1 VQLLTPSSTGSCL
14 RCRSPTD
21 VYVSPRLAIVAVA
34 AASVT
39 ALAPITLVVGLIVAN
54 VLLIGLLLF
63 DIWQAPHP
71 SALGIERFA
80 PSALTTH
87 EVGRVTLRLQ
97 NPGNRSLSVAIR
109 DATPRSGARTPVVH
123 RNRIGSHGGM
133 LEAQMVPG
141 RRGRLEL
148 GPVTVRVSG
157 PIGLGGRQATLP
169 IVDTVRVYPA
179 LPGRSEVELRIERAR
194 MLQSGQR
201 SSRHRGG
208 GTDFD
213 SLRDYHPD
221 DEFRRINWT
230 ATARAAKPITNLY
243 REDRD
248 QQIVLLL
255 DAGRTMAGT
264 VAGLSRFEH
273 ALDAAIALAELATRA
288 GDHVGVMAFASGV
301 EATLSPRGG
310 RDQPRRALELLFDL
324 EPSLDPTDYRGAF
337 GTLLSRHRRRSLLV
351 LFTDLTEQSVMQ
363 PLFDA
368 LPVLLPR
375 HLLMI
380 GSIVDPEVL
389 AWRSALPGS
398 YEDAYLAAAAAQSLS
413 ARNRASAHLRSR
425 GVIVEDREPG
435 RLTGALADRYLQI
448 KSAARL

>member
-1 VQLLTPSSTGSCL
+1 M
-14 RCRSPTD
+14 
-21 VYVSPRLAIVAVA
+21 YVSPRLAIVAVA
-34 AASVT
+34 MASVI
-39 ALAPITLVVGLIVAN
+39 ALAPVTPVVGLVVAN
-54 VLLIGLLLF
+54 VLLFGLLVF
-63 DIWQAPHP
+63 DISQAPHP
-71 SALGIERFA
+71 SALRIERRA
-80 PSALTTH
+80 PSVLTMH
-87 EVGRVTLRLQ
+87 EVGRVTLRIQ
-97 NPGNRSLSVAIR
+97 NPGHRSLRVAIR

-123 RNRIGSHGGM
+123 RNRIGGTGGV
-133 LEAQMVPG
+133 LEAQIVPG

-148 GPVTVRVSG
+148 GPVSVRVSG
-157 PIGLGGRQATLP
+157 PIGLGGRQTTLS
-169 IVDTVRVYPA
+169 IVDIVRVYPA
-179 LPGRSEVELRIERAR
+179 IPGRSEVELRLERAR

-221 DEFRRINWT
+221 DEFRRINWS

-264 VAGLSRFEH
+264 VAGVSRFEH
-273 ALDAAIALAELATRA
+273 ALDAAVALTELATRA
-288 GDHVGVMAFASGV
+288 GDHVGVMAFGSRV
-301 EATLSPRGG
+301 EAMLSPRGG

-351 LFTDLTEQSVMQ
+351 LFTDLTERSVMQ

-389 AWRSALPGS
+389 ALRSALPGS
-398 YEDAYLAAAAAQSLS
+398 YEDAYMAAAAAQSLS

-425 GVIVEDREPG
+425 GVVVEDREPG
-435 RLTGALADRYLQI
+435 KLTGALADRYLQI
-448 KSAARL
+448 KSAGRL

>member
-1 VQLLTPSSTGSCL
+1 
-14 RCRSPTD
+14 

-87 EVGRVTLRLQ
+87 EVGRVTFRLQ
-97 NPGNRSLSVAIR
+97 NPGNRSLSVAVR

-123 RNRIGSHGGM
+123 QNRIGSHGGM
-133 LEAQMVPG
+133 LEAQIVPG

-351 LFTDLTEQSVMQ
+351 LFTDLTEESVMQ

>member
-1 VQLLTPSSTGSCL
+1 
-14 RCRSPTD
+14 
-21 VYVSPRLAIVAVA
+21 LAIVAVA
-34 AASVT
+34 IASVI
-39 ALAPITLVVGLIVAN
+39 ALAPVTPVVGLVAAN
-54 VLLIGLLLF
+54 VLLFGLLVF
-63 DIWQAPHP
+63 DISQAPNP
-71 SALGIERFA
+71 SALRIERRA
-80 PSALTTH
+80 PPVLTMH
-87 EVGRVTLRLQ
+87 EAGRVTLRIQ
-97 NPGNRSLSVAIR
+97 NPGHRSLRVAIR

-123 RNRIGSHGGM
+123 RNRIGGTGGV
-133 LEAQMVPG
+133 LEAQIVPG

-148 GPVTVRVSG
+148 GPVSVRVSG
-157 PIGLGGRQATLP
+157 PIGLGGRQATLS
-169 IVDTVRVYPA
+169 IVDIVRVYPA
-179 LPGRSEVELRIERAR
+179 IPGRSEVELRLERAR
-194 MLQSGQR
+194 MLQGGQR
-201 SSRHRGG
+201 SSRLRGG

-264 VAGLSRFEH
+264 VAGVSRFEH
-273 ALDAAIALAELATRA
+273 ALDAAVALTELATRT
-288 GDHVGVMAFASGV
+288 GDHVGVMAFASRV
-301 EATLSPRGG
+301 EAMLSPRGG

-324 EPSLDPTDYRGAF
+324 EPSLDTTDYRGAF

-351 LFTDLTEQSVMQ
+351 LFTDLTERSVMQ

-389 AWRSALPGS
+389 ALRSAAPGS
-398 YEDAYLAAAAAQSLS
+398 YEDAYMAAAAAQSLS

-425 GVIVEDREPG
+425 GVVVEDREPG

-448 KSAARL
+448 KSAGRL

>member
-1 VQLLTPSSTGSCL
+1 
-14 RCRSPTD
+14 
-21 VYVSPRLAIVAVA
+21 VYVSPRLAIVAIVA
-34 AASVT
+34 ASIT
-39 ALAPITLVVGLIVAN
+39 ALAPVTPVVGLVVAN
-54 VLLIGLLLF
+54 VLLFGLLAF

-71 SALGIERFA
+71 SALGIERSS
-80 PSALTTH
+80 PSVLTMH
-87 EVGRVTLRLQ
+87 EEGRVTLRLQ
-97 NPGNRSLSVAIR
+97 NPSHRSLRVAVR
-109 DATPRSGARTPVVH
+109 DATPRWGARTPVTH
-123 RNRIGSHGGM
+123 RNRIVGTGGM

-169 IVDTVRVYPA
+169 ITDTVRVYPA
-179 LPGRSEVELRIERAR
+179 IPGRSEVELRLERAR

-255 DAGRTMAGT
+255 DAGRSMAGT

-273 ALDAAIALAELATRA
+273 ALDAAIALTELATRA
-288 GDHVGVMAFASGV
+288 GDHVGVMAFASRV
-301 EATLSPRGG
+301 EAMLSPRGG
-310 RDQPRRALELLFDL
+310 REQPRRALELLFDL
-324 EPSLDPTDYRGAF
+324 ESSLDPTDYRGAF

-351 LFTDLTEQSVMQ
+351 LFTDLTERSVMQ

-380 GSIVDPEVL
+380 GSIVDPEVVAL
-389 AWRSALPGS
+389 RSALPGT

-413 ARNRASAHLRSR
+413 ARNHASAHLRSR

-435 RLTGALADRYLQI
+435 RLTAALADRYLQI
-448 KSAARL
+448 KSAGRL

>member
-1 VQLLTPSSTGSCL
+1 
-14 RCRSPTD
+14 
-21 VYVSPRLAIVAVA
+21 VS
-34 AASVT
+34 
-39 ALAPITLVVGLIVAN
+39 
-54 VLLIGLLLF
+54 
-63 DIWQAPHP
+63 
-71 SALGIERFA
+71 
-80 PSALTTH
+80 
-87 EVGRVTLRLQ
+87 
-97 NPGNRSLSVAIR
+97 
-109 DATPRSGARTPVVH
+109 
-123 RNRIGSHGGM
+123 
-133 LEAQMVPG
+133 
-141 RRGRLEL
+141 
-148 GPVTVRVSG
+148 VRVSG
-157 PIGLGGRQATLP
+157 PIGLGGRQATLS
-169 IVDTVRVYPA
+169 IVDIVRVYPA
-179 LPGRSEVELRIERAR
+179 IPGRSEVELRLERAR

-201 SSRHRGG
+201 SSRLRGG

-264 VAGLSRFEH
+264 VAGVSRFEH
-273 ALDAAIALAELATRA
+273 ALDAAVALTELATRT
-288 GDHVGVMAFASGV
+288 GDHVGVMAFASRV
-301 EATLSPRGG
+301 EAMLSPRGG

-324 EPSLDPTDYRGAF
+324 EPSLDTTDYRGAF

-351 LFTDLTEQSVMQ
+351 LFTDLTERSVMQ

-389 AWRSALPGS
+389 ALRSAPPGS
-398 YEDAYLAAAAAQSLS
+398 YEDAYMVAAAAQSLS

-425 GVIVEDREPG
+425 GVVVEDREPG

-448 KSAARL
+448 KSAGRL

>member
-1 VQLLTPSSTGSCL
+1 MQLLTPSSTGSCL

-39 ALAPITLVVGLIVAN
+39 ALAPITLLVGLIVAN

-87 EVGRVTLRLQ
+87 EVGRVTFRLQ
-97 NPGNRSLSVAIR
+97 NPGNRSLSVAVR

-351 LFTDLTEQSVMQ
+351 LFTDLTEESVMQ

-380 GSIVDPEVL
+380 GGIVDPEVL
-389 AWRSALPGS
+389 ALRSALPGS
-398 YEDAYLAAAAAQSLS
+398 YEDAYLSAAAAQSLS

>member
-1 VQLLTPSSTGSCL
+1 M
-14 RCRSPTD
+14 
-21 VYVSPRLAIVAVA
+21 YVSTRLALIAIA

-39 ALAPITLVVGLIVAN
+39 ALAPVSPLVGLIVAN
-54 VLLIGLLLF
+54 VVVLGLLVY

-71 SALGIERFA
+71 NTLGIERLA
-80 PSALTTH
+80 PSVLTTH
-87 EVGRVTLRLQ
+87 EVGQVTLRLH
-97 NPGNRSLSVAIR
+97 NPSRRPLNVAIR
-109 DATPRSGARTPVVH
+109 DATPPSVARTPVVH
-123 RNRIGSHGGM
+123 RNRIRAEGGA
-133 LEAQMVPG
+133 LDAQIAPA
-141 RRGRLEL
+141 RRGRLDL

-169 IVDTVRVYPA
+169 IVHNLKVYPA
-179 LPGRSEVELRIERAR
+179 LPGRSEVELRLERAR
-194 MLQSGQR
+194 LLQGGRR
-201 SSRHRGG
+201 SSRLRGG

-221 DEFRRINWT
+221 DEFRRINWN

-243 REDRD
+243 REERD

-273 ALDAAIALAELATRA
+273 ALDAAIALAELAARS
-288 GDHVGVMAFASGV
+288 GDHVGVMAFASRV
-301 EATLSPRGG
+301 EAMLSPRGG
-310 RDQPRRALELLFDL
+310 RDQPRRALDLLFDRQ
-324 EPSLDPTDYRGAF
+324 PSLDPTDYRGAF
-337 GTLLSRHRRRSLLV
+337 ATLLSRHRRRSLLV
-351 LFTDLTEQSVMQ
+351 LFTELTEESVMQ

-389 AWRSALPGS
+389 ALRSALPGS

-413 ARNRASAHLRSR
+413 ARNHASAHLRSL
-425 GVIVEDREPG
+425 GVSVEDREPG
-435 RLTGALADRYLQI
+435 RLAGALADRYLQI
-448 KSAARL
+448 KDAARL

>member
-1 VQLLTPSSTGSCL
+1 MQLLTPSSTGSCL

-97 NPGNRSLSVAIR
+97 NPGNRSLRVAIR

-157 PIGLGGRQATLP
+157 PMGLGGRQATLP

-351 LFTDLTEQSVMQ
+351 LFTDLTEESVMQ

-380 GSIVDPEVL
+380 GGIVDPEVL
-389 AWRSALPGS
+389 ALRSALPGS
-398 YEDAYLAAAAAQSLS
+398 YEDAYLSAAAAQSLS

>member
-1 VQLLTPSSTGSCL
+1 M
-14 RCRSPTD
+14 
-21 VYVSPRLAIVAVA
+21 YVSTRLALIAIA

-39 ALAPITLVVGLIVAN
+39 ALAPVSPLVGLIVAN
-54 VLLIGLLLF
+54 VVVLGLLVY

-71 SALGIERFA
+71 NTLGIERLA
-80 PSALTTH
+80 PSVLTTH
-87 EVGRVTLRLQ
+87 EVGQVTLRLH
-97 NPGNRSLSVAIR
+97 NPSRRPLNVAIR
-109 DATPRSGARTPVVH
+109 DATPPSVSRTPVVH
-123 RNRIGSHGGM
+123 RNRIRAEGGA
-133 LEAQMVPG
+133 LDAQIAPA
-141 RRGRLEL
+141 RRGRLDL

-169 IVDTVRVYPA
+169 IVDNLKVYPA
-179 LPGRSEVELRIERAR
+179 LPGRSEVELRLERAR
-194 MLQSGQR
+194 LLHVGRR
-201 SSRHRGG
+201 SSRLRGG

-221 DEFRRINWT
+221 DEFRRINWN

-243 REDRD
+243 REERD

-273 ALDAAIALAELATRA
+273 ALDAAIALAELAARS
-288 GDHVGVMAFASGV
+288 GDHVGVMAFASRV
-301 EATLSPRGG
+301 EAMLSPRGG
-310 RDQPRRALELLFDL
+310 RDQPRRALDLLFDRQ
-324 EPSLDPTDYRGAF
+324 PSLDPTDYRGAF
-337 GTLLSRHRRRSLLV
+337 ATLLSRHRRRSLLV
-351 LFTDLTEQSVMQ
+351 LFTELTEESVMQ

-389 AWRSALPGS
+389 ALRSALPGS
-398 YEDAYLAAAAAQSLS
+398 YEDAYLAAAAAQSFS
-413 ARNRASAHLRSR
+413 ARNHASAHLRSL
-425 GVIVEDREPG
+425 GVSVEDREPG
-435 RLTGALADRYLQI
+435 RLAGALADRYLQI
-448 KSAARL
+448 KDAARL

>member
-123 RNRIGSHGGM
+123 RNRIGNHGGM

>member
-1 VQLLTPSSTGSCL
+1 M
-14 RCRSPTD
+14 
-21 VYVSPRLAIVAVA
+21 YVSTRLALIAIA

-39 ALAPITLVVGLIVAN
+39 ALAPVTPLVGLIVAN
-54 VLLIGLLLF
+54 VLVFGLLVF

-71 SALGIERFA
+71 NALGIKRLA
-80 PSALTTH
+80 PSVLTTD
-87 EVGRVTLRLQ
+87 EVSRVTLRLH
-97 NPGNRSLSVAIR
+97 NPSHRPLSVAIR

-123 RNRIGSHGGM
+123 RNRIGAEGGA
-133 LEAQMVPG
+133 LDAQIAPA
-141 RRGRLEL
+141 RRGRLQL

-169 IVDTVRVYPA
+169 IVDTLKVYPA

-194 MLQSGQR
+194 LLQSGRR
-201 SSRHRGG
+201 SSRLRGG

-221 DEFRRINWT
+221 DEFRRINWN

-255 DAGRTMAGT
+255 DTGRTMAGT

-273 ALDAAIALAELATRA
+273 ALDAAIALAELASRG
-288 GDHVGVMAFASGV
+288 GDHVGVMAFASRV
-301 EATLSPRGG
+301 EAMLNPRGG
-310 RDQPRRALELLFDL
+310 RDQPRRALDLLFDRQ
-324 EPSLDPTDYRGAF
+324 PSLDPTDYRGAF
-337 GTLLSRHRRRSLLV
+337 ATLLSRHRRRSLLV
-351 LFTDLTEQSVMQ
+351 LFTELTEESVMQ

-380 GSIVDPEVL
+380 GSIVDPEIL
-389 AWRSALPGS
+389 ALRSSLPHS
-398 YEDAYLAAAAAQSLS
+398 YEDAYLAAAAAQSFS
-413 ARNRASAHLRSR
+413 ARNRASAHLRSL
-425 GVIVEDREPG
+425 GVSVEDREPG
-435 RLTGALADRYLQI
+435 KLAGALADRYLQI
-448 KSAARL
+448 KDAARL

>member
-1 VQLLTPSSTGSCL
+1 MGSCP

-21 VYVSPRLAIVAVA
+21 VYVSTRLAPIAIA
-34 AASVT
+34 AAAVT
-39 ALAPITLVVGLIVAN
+39 ALAPVSPLVGLILAN
-54 VLLIGLLLF
+54 VVVLGLLVY

-71 SALGIERFA
+71 NALGIERIA
-80 PSALTTH
+80 PSVLTTN
-87 EVGRVTLRLQ
+87 EVGQVTLRLH
-97 NPGNRSLSVAIR
+97 NPSRRPLSVTIR
-109 DATPRSGARTPVVH
+109 DATPPSGARTPVVH
-123 RNRIGSHGGM
+123 RNRIGAEGGA
-133 LEAQMVPG
+133 LDAQIAPA

-169 IVDTVRVYPA
+169 IVDNLKVYPA
-179 LPGRSEVELRIERAR
+179 LPGRSEVELRQRAR
-194 MLQSGQR
+194 LLQGGRR
-201 SSRHRGG
+201 STRLRGG

-221 DEFRRINWT
+221 DEFRRINWN

-243 REDRD
+243 REERD
-248 QQIVLLL
+248 QQILLLL

-273 ALDAAIALAELATRA
+273 ALDAAIALAELAARS
-288 GDHVGVMAFASGV
+288 GDHVGVMAFASRV
-301 EATLSPRGG
+301 EAMLSPRGG
-310 RDQPRRALELLFDL
+310 LDQPRRALDVLFDRQ
-324 EPSLDPTDYRGAF
+324 PSLDPTDYRGAF
-337 GTLLSRHRRRSLLV
+337 ATLLSRHRRRSLLV
-351 LFTDLTEQSVMQ
+351 LFTELTEESVMQ

-389 AWRSALPGS
+389 ALRSALPGS
-398 YEDAYLAAAAAQSLS
+398 YEDAYLAAAAAQSFS
-413 ARNRASAHLRSR
+413 ARNRASAHLRSL
-425 GVIVEDREPG
+425 GVSVEDREPG
-435 RLTGALADRYLQI
+435 RLAGALADRYLQI
-448 KSAARL
+448 KDAARL

>member
-1 VQLLTPSSTGSCL
+1 
-14 RCRSPTD
+14 

-87 EVGRVTLRLQ
+87 EVGRVTFRLQ
-97 NPGNRSLSVAIR
+97 NPGNRSLSVAVR

-133 LEAQMVPG
+133 LEAQIVPG

-264 VAGLSRFEH
+264 IAGLSRFEH

-351 LFTDLTEQSVMQ
+351 LFTDLTEESVMQ

>member
-1 VQLLTPSSTGSCL
+1 M
-14 RCRSPTD
+14 
-21 VYVSPRLAIVAVA
+21 YVSPRLAIVAVA

-264 VAGLSRFEH
+264 IAGLSRFEH

-351 LFTDLTEQSVMQ
+351 LFTDLTEESVMQ

-389 AWRSALPGS
+389 ALRSALPRS
-398 YEDAYLAAAAAQSLS
+398 YEDAYLSAAAAQSLS

-435 RLTGALADRYLQI
+435 RLAGALADRYLQI

>member
-1 VQLLTPSSTGSCL
+1 M
-14 RCRSPTD
+14 
-21 VYVSPRLAIVAVA
+21 YVSTRLALIAIA

-39 ALAPITLVVGLIVAN
+39 ALAPVSPLVGLIVAN
-54 VLLIGLLLF
+54 VVVLGLLVY

-71 SALGIERFA
+71 NTLGIERLA
-80 PSALTTH
+80 PSVLTTH
-87 EVGRVTLRLQ
+87 EVGQVTLRLH
-97 NPGNRSLSVAIR
+97 NPSRRPLSVAIR
-109 DATPRSGARTPVVH
+109 DATPPSGARTPAVH
-123 RNRIGSHGGM
+123 RNRIGAEGGA
-133 LEAQMVPG
+133 LDAQIAPA

-169 IVDTVRVYPA
+169 IVETLKVYPA
-179 LPGRSEVELRIERAR
+179 LPGRSEVELRLERTR
-194 MLQSGQR
+194 LLQGGRR
-201 SSRHRGG
+201 SSRLRGG

-221 DEFRRINWT
+221 DEFRRINWN
-230 ATARAAKPITNLY
+230 ATARAGKPITNLY

-273 ALDAAIALAELATRA
+273 ALDAAIALAELAARS
-288 GDHVGVMAFASGV
+288 GDHVGVMAFASGI
-301 EATLSPRGG
+301 EAMLSPRGG
-310 RDQPRRALELLFDL
+310 RDQPRRALDLLFDRQ
-324 EPSLDPTDYRGAF
+324 PSLDPTDYRGAF
-337 GTLLSRHRRRSLLV
+337 ATLLSRHRRRSLLV
-351 LFTDLTEQSVMQ
+351 LFTELTEESVMQ

-389 AWRSALPGS
+389 ALRSALPGS
-398 YEDAYLAAAAAQSLS
+398 YEDAYLAAAAAESFS
-413 ARNRASAHLRSR
+413 ARNHASAHLRSL
-425 GVIVEDREPG
+425 GVSVEDREPG
-435 RLTGALADRYLQI
+435 RLAGALADRYLQI
-448 KSAARL
+448 KDAARL

>member
-1 VQLLTPSSTGSCL
+1 M
-14 RCRSPTD
+14 
-21 VYVSPRLAIVAVA
+21 YVSARLALVAIA

-39 ALAPITLVVGLIVAN
+39 ALAPVTPLVGLIVSN
-54 VLLIGLLLF
+54 VLVLGLLVF

-71 SALGIERFA
+71 NALGIERLA
-80 PSALTTH
+80 PSVLTTH
-87 EVGRVTLRLQ
+87 EVGRVTLRLH
-97 NPGNRSLSVAIR
+97 NPSHRPLSVAIR
-109 DATPRSGARTPVVH
+109 DATPPSGTRTPVVH
-123 RNRIGSHGGM
+123 RNRIGAEGGA
-133 LEAQMVPG
+133 LDAQIAPA

-169 IVDTVRVYPA
+169 IVDNLKVYPA
-179 LPGRSEVELRIERAR
+179 LPGRSEVELRLERAR
-194 MLQSGQR
+194 LLQGGRR
-201 SSRHRGG
+201 SSRLRGG

-221 DEFRRINWT
+221 DEFRRINWN

-243 REDRD
+243 REERD

-273 ALDAAIALAELATRA
+273 ALDAAIALAELAARS
-288 GDHVGVMAFASGV
+288 GDHVGVMAFASRV
-301 EATLSPRGG
+301 EAMLSPRGG
-310 RDQPRRALELLFDL
+310 RDQPRRALDLLFDRQ
-324 EPSLDPTDYRGAF
+324 PSLDPTDYRGAF
-337 GTLLSRHRRRSLLV
+337 ATLLSRHRRRSLLV
-351 LFTDLTEQSVMQ
+351 LFTELTEESVMQ

-389 AWRSALPGS
+389 ALRSALPGS
-398 YEDAYLAAAAAQSLS
+398 YEDAYLAAAAAESFS
-413 ARNRASAHLRSR
+413 ARNHASAHLRSL
-425 GVIVEDREPG
+425 GVSVEDREPG
-435 RLTGALADRYLQI
+435 KLAGALADRYLQI
-448 KSAARL
+448 KDAARL